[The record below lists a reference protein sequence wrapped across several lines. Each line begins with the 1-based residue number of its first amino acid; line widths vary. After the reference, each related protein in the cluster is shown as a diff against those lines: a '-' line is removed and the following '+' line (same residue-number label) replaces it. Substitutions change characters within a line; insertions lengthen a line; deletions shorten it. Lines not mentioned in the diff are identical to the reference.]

1 MTSAG
6 YAPGRHAT
14 AVVDASARIAASA
27 TVGAYTVIGP
37 DVEVGERVRIG
48 PHVLIERDTRV
59 AEDVRIAKG
68 AVLGSDPQDLKYAGE
83 RTFLEIG
90 PRTVVREFTTLN
102 RGTAASGLTS
112 VGADTLVMAYVHIAH
127 DCLIGD
133 HVVLANGVTMG
144 GHVEIGEWGIV
155 GGLTGIHQFTRIGR
169 HAMVGGGARVS
180 RDVAPYTLVGGSR
193 TRTYGVNRIGLERR
207 GFEPEAIRALQ
218 AAYRTIF
225 RSGDPLRTSLDR
237 VRRGEMTPEVRELV
251 KFIRDSERGVT
262 ATRVGPDDDLPPE
275 PRETKSRS
283 AV

>member
-1 MTSAG
+1 
-6 YAPGRHAT
+6 
-14 AVVDASARIAASA
+14 
-27 TVGAYTVIGP
+27 VGPYTVIGP

-48 PHVLIERDTRV
+48 PHVLIERDTHV

-144 GHVEIGEWGIV
+144 GHVEIGDWGIV

-180 RDVAPYTLVGGSR
+180 RDVAPYTLVGGGR

-207 GFEPEAIRALQ
+207 GFEPDAIRALQ

-225 RSGDPLRTSLDR
+225 RSGDPLRASLDR
-237 VRRGEMTPEVRELV
+237 VRQGDMTPEVRELV
-251 KFIRDSERGVT
+251 EFIGDSERGVT

-275 PRETKSRS
+275 PREANTRS
-283 AV
+283 PV

>member
-6 YAPGRHAT
+6 YAPGCHAT
-14 AVVDASARIAASA
+14 AVVDPSARLAESAA
-27 TVGAYTVIGP
+27 VGPYTVIGP
-37 DVEVGERVRIG
+37 DVEIGERVRIG
-48 PHVLIERDTRV
+48 PHVFIERDTRV

-102 RGTAASGLTS
+102 RGTAASGATA
-112 VGADTLVMAYVHIAH
+112 VGADSLVMAYVHIAH
-127 DCLIGD
+127 DCVIGD

-144 GHVEIGEWGIV
+144 GHVEIGDWGIV

-180 RDVAPYTLVGGSR
+180 RDVAPYTLAGGVR

-218 AAYRTIF
+218 KAYRTIF
-225 RSGDPLRTSLDR
+225 RSGDPLRVSLDR
-237 VRRGEMTPEVRELV
+237 VGRGDMTPEVGELV
-251 KFIRDSERGVT
+251 RFIRDSERGVT
-262 ATRVGPDDDLPPE
+262 ATRIGPDDDLPPE
-275 PRETKSRS
+275 PRATAAGS

>member
-1 MTSAG
+1 MGPYS
-6 YAPGRHAT
+6 
-14 AVVDASARIAASA
+14 
-27 TVGAYTVIGP
+27 VIGP
-37 DVEVGERVRIG
+37 GVEVGERVRIG

-127 DCLIGD
+127 DCRIG
-133 HVVLANGVTMG
+133 HHAVLANGVTMG
-144 GHVEIGEWGIV
+144 GHVEIGDWAIV

-169 HAMVGGGARVS
+169 HAMVGGGARVA
-180 RDVAPYTLVGGSR
+180 RDVAPYTLAGGGR
-193 TRTYGVNRIGLERR
+193 TRTYGVNRIGLRRR
-207 GFEPEAIRALQ
+207 GFEPAAIRALQ

-225 RSGDPLRTSLDR
+225 RSSEPLRASLDR
-237 VRRGEMTPEVRELV
+237 VRHGPMTPEVRELV
-251 KFIRDSERGVT
+251 SFIGRSDRGVT
-262 ATRVGPDDDLPPE
+262 PIRVEPDDDLPPE
-275 PRETKSRS
+275 PREATARPS
-283 AV
+283 V